1 MRSWPSSVVPRRLP
15 GRPRWGPV
23 VLGAAG
29 DAGAPPG
36 MAPVSRRHSVKAVPF
51 HPGTGRPRGCA
62 FILSPVGQ
70 AGKAV
75 KLVVVRAGPSGCS
88 PSHTFLPGAPSPP
101 AHAALKQQHPLAPCP
116 HRQRAGQTFVAPWVQ
131 LCRCVWPRRG
141 PAAFPWDP
149 PVLPRAALS
158 RAWLKS
164 RESRGRALP
173 QGGSVICSSWPP
185 CAPRPGQTCVV
196 VVWGA
201 HTKPGLV
208 RMTQKWGLVARQAG
222 SLCLQTLP
230 ISGSRKY
237 R

>member
-1 MRSWPSSVVPRRLP
+1 MAPGVQEALSKGCSLPPRNRETP
-15 GRPRWGPV
+15 WMCVHPVGSGPGGKGHQAGGRVGRPIWLFPKPHFSPWG
-23 VLGAAG
+23 
-29 DAGAPPG
+29 
-36 MAPVSRRHSVKAVPF
+36 S
-51 HPGTGRPRGCA
+51 
-62 FILSPVGQ
+62 Q
-70 AGKAV
+70 
-75 KLVVVRAGPSGCS
+75 
-88 PSHTFLPGAPSPP
+88 PP
-101 AHAALKQQHPLAPCP
+101 AHSALQQQHPLAPCP

-131 LCRCVWPRRG
+131 LCRRVWPRRG

-173 QGGSVICSSWPP
+173 QGGSVICSPWPP
-185 CAPRPGQTCVV
+185 CAPRPRTPPPLAPARRVA

-201 HTKPGLV
+201 HTKPGRV